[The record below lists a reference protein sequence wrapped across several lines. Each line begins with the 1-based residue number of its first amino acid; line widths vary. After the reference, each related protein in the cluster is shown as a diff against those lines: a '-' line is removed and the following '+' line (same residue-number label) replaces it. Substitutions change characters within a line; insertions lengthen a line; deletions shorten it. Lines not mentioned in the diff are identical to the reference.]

1 MSAVPG
7 RGGAARRAFDWLLRD
22 RRTGRVVVAQ
32 LPNLPLVLFLATSA
46 LRRFADP
53 QGSAR
58 MAVTAVAVASLL
70 WWAGDEIIRGVNPF
84 RRMLG
89 AIIGLVTVAGV
100 VL

>member
-1 MSAVPG
+1 MTGASD
-7 RGGAARRAFDWLLRD
+7 RGGTARRAFDWLLRD

-32 LPNLPLVLFLATSA
+32 LPNLPLILFLAASA

-53 QGSAR
+53 HGAAR
-58 MAVTAVAVASLL
+58 TAVTAVAVASLL
-70 WWAGDEIIRGVNPF
+70 WWAGDEIVRGVNPL

-89 AIIGLVTVAGV
+89 AAVAVITVAGV